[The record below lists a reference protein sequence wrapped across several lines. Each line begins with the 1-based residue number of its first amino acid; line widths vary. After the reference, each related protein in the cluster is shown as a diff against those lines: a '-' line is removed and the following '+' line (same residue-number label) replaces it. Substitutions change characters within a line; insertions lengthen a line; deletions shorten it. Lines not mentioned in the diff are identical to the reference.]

1 VKGHTL
7 HMQVARNAES
17 FPTFFFCRNRKK
29 CLGIGVV
36 NMSLKER
43 AEG

>member
-1 VKGHTL
+1 MKGNTL
-7 HMQVARNAES
+7 RMQVARNAES
-17 FPTFFFCRNRKK
+17 FPTFFRRNRKE